1 MYSIMYNQIV
11 NPATGRKVNV
21 DGKIGKQV
29 LQQYKEQ
36 LGGER
41 TFFGR
46 ELNMPKFLG
55 KKKLIKLNTS
65 ELLEGIK
72 KKAPELLEGI
82 KTTNLI
88 EEFQKYMSNEM
99 GKNYNIHEEIR
110 NITKAACANNRKFF
124 LVDKKSNV
132 NINCYE
138 REIIEPGASE
148 EESDSK
154 FWKKFIDFVK
164 QSTIGRKL
172 PEFIDKHNTS
182 QSDFYKLIKIY
193 SFRNFRIVKLKD
205 GKKGVYRSDCRMSNK
220 ITMDDGKAYLS
231 GASQSFWKGTKD
243 KGSSIMSGLRST
255 STGIKNLRTEEGRAE
270 NWNALQKMGRSIS
283 TSFKESGEKAK
294 QGFVSVN
301 NRYFGKSTYVKNLI
315 KQIQDLKN
323 KSIALEKEIKP
334 NKHNDT
340 PQIRKKITEY
350 KEIRKQEQEKL
361 KELQDIDKKYVADTK
376 QGYLA
381 LPIKNSYCNIKTIL
395 IDDKLTDICSCNR
408 VIFDRRATDVDQQF
422 KKMHEDA
429 ILDNKLEQISKELD
443 SKPVAADSQ
452 NPILFESSITL
463 VGGKRNAKRTSKKR
477 NASKKRH
484 NTSKNNNRR

>member
-1 MYSIMYNQIV
+1 MYNQIV

-65 ELLEGIK
+65 ELSEGIK
-72 KKAPELLEGI
+72 TKAPELLKGI
-82 KTTNLI
+82 KTPNLI
-88 EEFQKYMSNEM
+88 EQFQKYMSNEM

-110 NITKAACANNRKFF
+110 NIIKAVCANNKNFF

-138 REIIEPGASE
+138 REIILLQPGFGDK
-148 EESDSK
+148 ESIDSQ
-154 FWKKFIDFVK
+154 FWNQFIDDVHD
-164 QSTIGRKL
+164 STIGRKL
-172 PEFIDKHNTS
+172 LEFIEKHNTS
-182 QSDFYKLIKIY
+182 KSDFHESIKIY

-205 GKKGVYRSDCRMSNK
+205 GKKGVYRSDCRRSNK
-220 ITMDDGKAYLS
+220 ITMDDRKAYLS
-231 GASQSFWKGTKD
+231 GASKSLWKGTKD

-255 STGIKNLRTEEGRAE
+255 GTGIMNLRTQEGRAE
-270 NWNALQKMGRSIS
+270 NLEALKKMRRSMS
-283 TSFKESGEKAK
+283 TSIKESGEKAK

-323 KSIALEKEIKP
+323 KSIDLEKEIKP
-334 NKHNDT
+334 NKHNHT

-361 KELQDIDKKYVADTK
+361 KELQDIDKKYVAVTK

-381 LPIKNSYCNIKTIL
+381 LPIKNSYCDIKTTL
-395 IDDKLTDICSCNR
+395 ENDKLTDICSCNR
-408 VIFDRRATDVDQQF
+408 VIFDRRPKDVDQQF
-422 KKMHEDA
+422 KERHEDA
-429 ILDNKLEQISKELD
+429 KLEQISKELD
-443 SKPVAADSQ
+443 SKSVAADSQ